1 MKQIKLYVTDNPY
14 IAKGIR
20 NKRQLKF
27 NTMEG
32 LWDNIED
39 RTYTVLME
47 ISPQSLYATKADN
60 RPDIGYLERYRDSE
74 VKYHNAFEPTPEGRN
89 RFRSFC
95 SLARLKPEDF
105 LRVNTET
112 ADFREAAGRTESAG
126 GAKPYEGELLRWAEQ
141 AINEAYTQRYRNNGY
156 DLHYSCRLFPIFSE
170 IKKAMDET
178 ARCGGELKPRLHAAF
193 RFGDTDI
200 QAYLCDDMGANG
212 MTDPA
217 EMKHL
222 TESLQGVK
230 GKVIELRRELSFT
243 NPPEPYCYLDLLQNA
258 MSGGNGIGLADAAE
272 ILYNFYLCNLI
283 TFPRT
288 PGRSISP
295 DMLHKIM
302 NPASIHDLPGYE
314 KAIEEI
320 RYNDIPDHLL
330 KNSHDTGA
338 ILLLD
343 HRAGDFASL
352 YEEVSNRKEKTI
364 LDMLIRRQ
372 LCLYAEP
379 CREERCSVMI
389 KAGKNHFLGQFTNVI
404 NPGWKSIDVQEQ
416 ENYPPIQLRQGQEAE
431 IIELEEDIGQEHSL
445 HDIASIIKM
454 LKLYSFGN
462 METIAET
469 IELLYRSVYIG
480 KIGGRYLT
488 LREKNML
495 SIVPPRLKDMEEY
508 CRLMEGIRS
517 AFRNGESV
525 NKIKK
530 NISGMIQENLV
541 LIDSFCK
548 KGADLHDERTE

>member
-1 MKQIKLYVTDNPY
+1 
-14 IAKGIR
+14 
-20 NKRQLKF
+20 
-27 NTMEG
+27 
-32 LWDNIED
+32 
-39 RTYTVLME
+39 
-47 ISPQSLYATKADN
+47 
-60 RPDIGYLERYRDSE
+60 
-74 VKYHNAFEPTPEGRN
+74 
-89 RFRSFC
+89 
-95 SLARLKPEDF
+95 
-105 LRVNTET
+105 
-112 ADFREAAGRTESAG
+112 
-126 GAKPYEGELLRWAEQ
+126 
-141 AINEAYTQRYRNNGY
+141 
-156 DLHYSCRLFPIFSE
+156 
-170 IKKAMDET
+170 
-178 ARCGGELKPRLHAAF
+178 
-193 RFGDTDI
+193 
-200 QAYLCDDMGANG
+200 
-212 MTDPA
+212 
-217 EMKHL
+217 MKHL
-222 TESLQGVK
+222 TESLQGAK
-230 GKVIELRRELSFT
+230 GKVTELRSELSFT
-243 NPPEPYCYLDLLQNA
+243 NPPEPYCYLDLLQDA
-258 MSGGNGIGLADAAE
+258 MGGGNGISLVDVAE

-288 PGRSISP
+288 PGRSISL
-295 DMLHKIM
+295 DMLHKIVT
-302 NPASIHDLPGYE
+302 PASLHDLPGYE
-314 KAIEEI
+314 KAVEMI

-330 KNSHDTGA
+330 KNSHDAGA

-343 HRAGDFASL
+343 HGTGDFANL

-364 LDMLIRRQ
+364 LDMLIKRQ

-389 KAGKNHFLGQFTNVI
+389 ESGKNHFLGQFTNVI

-416 ENYPPIQLRQGQEAE
+416 GDYPLQLRQGQEAE
-431 IIELEEDIGQEHSL
+431 IIELEEDMGQENAL
-445 HDIASIIKM
+445 HDITSIIKM

-462 METIAET
+462 MDTIAET

-530 NISGMIQENLV
+530 DISGMIQENLV